1 MRRAG
6 AAIRATE
13 LTGRSRGGWNLAM
26 RKFLRVAVLGAA
38 TLVLASCG
46 APSAPDFVHR
56 AAMSDLYEIEAGK
69 IASEKGQSDAVKQY
83 GQHMVEAHTKT
94 SEELKSIVAAEKLD
108 VAPPSR
114 LNKRYQSMI
123 EVLNKAKP
131 EIFDKV
137 YAKQQVKAH
146 KRAAELLDDY
156 AEGGDNAALKQFA
169 ANVLPTVK
177 QHLEQAEKL
186 SP

>member
-1 MRRAG
+1 
-6 AAIRATE
+6 
-13 LTGRSRGGWNLAM
+13 M
-26 RKFLRVAVLGAA
+26 RKFLRIALLGAA
-38 TLVLASCG
+38 TLVLAGCG
-46 APSAPDFVHR
+46 APSTPDFVHK
-56 AAMSDLYEIEAGK
+56 AAMTDLYEIEAGK

-94 SEELKSIVAAEKLD
+94 SEELKRVVAAEKLG
-108 VAPPSR
+108 VAVPSR
-114 LNKRYQSMI
+114 LSKRYHSMI
-123 EVLNKAKP
+123 ETLNKAKP
-131 EIFDKV
+131 EIFDRV

-146 KRAAELLDDY
+146 KRASELFDDY

-186 SP
+186 AP